1 MNVDLKVVTDLKLIA
16 IATKSRRLDLHSK
29 AGIFISA
36 ALCENFLN
44 SLTVDSHRV
53 HRDFRRYVL
62 CDLCGS
68 V

>member
-36 ALCENFLN
+36 ALCEILN

-62 CDLCGS
+62 CDLCGA